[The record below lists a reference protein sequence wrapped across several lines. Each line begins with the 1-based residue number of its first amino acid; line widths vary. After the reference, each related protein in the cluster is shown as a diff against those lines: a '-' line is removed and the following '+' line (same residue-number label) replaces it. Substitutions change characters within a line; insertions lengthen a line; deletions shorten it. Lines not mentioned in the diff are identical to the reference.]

1 LGDFFEKFADLRIL
15 AYFGLFWQE
24 KKNCKK
30 IPKSLILHHPYY
42 INSKYQRF
50 SL

>member
-24 KKNCKK
+24 KKTAKK
-30 IPKSLILHHPYY
+30 FQNH
-42 INSKYQRF
+42 
-50 SL
+50 